1 MSLPVI
7 SHWINNG
14 LSLKFNIK
22 LPPCEIPLILFH
34 IFYQVLQ
41 TRCTRKKREMGEI
54 FH

>member
-34 IFYQVLQ
+34 IF
-41 TRCTRKKREMGEI
+41 TRYSRRDAPVKKGDG
-54 FH
+54 